1 MMQVEIPGL
10 DALAVL
16 AASWNAVDIGDKL
29 TTKNPSEIYRPLLVM
44 TSQFTGKSK
53 TLTVNV
59 ENNFAYIERY
69 VNIGITTSRV
79 TEEPV
84 EGVIKLGT
92 TDFPLGFYDVVI
104 YENSSD
110 ENLDPTGLPV
120 IWNGLMNVKLRKE
133 ADDTPIPVTYTEYT
147 TNDADT
153 ESIYLTN
160 PL

>member
-1 MMQVEIPGL
+1 MQAEIPGL
-10 DALAVL
+10 DAFVVL
-16 AASWNAVDIGDKL
+16 AASWNALDIGDKL
-29 TTKNPSEIYRPLLVM
+29 TTLDPDAIYRPLLVM

-53 TLTVNV
+53 ALTVNV
-59 ENNFAYIERY
+59 EDNFAYIERY
-69 VNIGITTSRV
+69 VNIGFVSSR
-79 TEEPV
+79 TYEEPV

-133 ADDTPIPVTYTEYT
+133 ADDTPIPVKYTEYT
-147 TNDADT
+147 NNDADT

-160 PL
+160 AL

>member
-120 IWNGLMNVKLRKE
+120 IWNGVMNLAGYSNATE
-133 ADDTPIPVTYTEYT
+133 SVTYTEYT